1 MALSTINTN
10 SIADDAVTVPKV
22 TDQVL
27 THRNLIINGAMQVAQ
42 RGTSTTGGGFLVDR
56 FELNINNTD
65 NIAITQSQ
73 DSSGPSGF
81 ANSWK
86 ILATTAESVVAAD
99 ERVRFRQNIEGQ
111 NLQQFAFG
119 TSAAK
124 SMTLSFY
131 VKSNKT
137 GTYAVNLEQ
146 DDASRIIGSTYTI
159 NTADTWEYK
168 TITVSGDTSGTINDD
183 NGAGLV
189 VSWYLLAGSN
199 YTGTDNTSYGASAD
213 GKQAYGHSTTW
224 GQGTNDDFYITGIQL
239 ELGDTATTFEH
250 RSYSD
255 ELRRCQRYFYAVN
268 EHTST
273 YDYPFFVA
281 SAFSTTQ
288 ANGGISL
295 PVPMR
300 ATPTNSYGNAF
311 RFYRNSTYDDFTTLA
326 NDGGSNLSLNF
337 AASNTLSHTAGTSGN
352 IQVRIPDGGY
362 IEADAEL

>member
-1 MALSTINTN
+1 MALSRIQNN
-10 SIADDAVTVPKV
+10 SYEDTAVHGV
-22 TDQVL
+22 
-27 THRNLIINGAMQVAQ
+27 RNLIINGAMQVAQ

-146 DDASRIIGSTYTI
+146 DDASRVIGSTYTI
-159 NTADTWEYK
+159 NAANTWEYK
-168 TITVSGDTSGTINDD
+168 TITVSGDTSGTINND
-183 NGAGLV
+183 NGVGLV

-199 YTGTDNTSYGASAD
+199 YTSTDNTSYGASAN

-224 GQGTNDDFYITGIQL
+224 GQSTNDDFYITGVQL
-239 ELGDTATTFEH
+239 EVGDTATPFEH
-250 RSYSD
+250 RSYGD
-255 ELRRCQRYFYAVN
+255 ELARCQRYYYTTGADYGHGVFNANTYGSTSFPVTMRSDPTITWLAGTATTPTSLNINPTGLYA
-268 EHTST
+268 HSTST
-273 YDYPFFVA
+273 QGMQFN
-281 SAFSTTQ
+281 
-288 ANGGISL
+288 AN
-295 PVPMR
+295 
-300 ATPTNSYGNAF
+300 
-311 RFYRNSTYDDFTTLA
+311 
-326 NDGGSNLSLNF
+326 
-337 AASNTLSHTAGTSGN
+337 
-352 IQVRIPDGGY
+352 
-362 IEADAEL
+362 AEL

>member
-1 MALSTINTN
+1 MALSRIQNN
-10 SIADDAVTVPKV
+10 SYEDTAVHGV
-22 TDQVL
+22 
-27 THRNLIINGAMQVAQ
+27 RNLIINGAMQVAQ

-146 DDASRIIGSTYTI
+146 DDASRVIGSTYTI
-159 NTADTWEYK
+159 NAANTWEYK
-168 TITVSGDTSGTINDD
+168 TITVSGDTSGTINND
-183 NGAGLV
+183 NGVGLV

-199 YTGTDNTSYGASAD
+199 YTSTDNTSYGASAN

-224 GQGTNDDFYITGIQL
+224 GQSTNDDFYITGVQL
-239 ELGDTATTFEH
+239 EVGDTATPFEH
-250 RSYSD
+250 RSYGD
-255 ELRRCQRYFYAVN
+255 ELARCQRYYYAIDQNTVGSIYTAFVGTGYSSTQCNFQVSFPVQMRVSPTMTYNSGSGFY
-268 EHTST
+268 
-273 YDYPFFVA
+273 
-281 SAFSTTQ
+281 
-288 ANGGISL
+288 
-295 PVPMR
+295 
-300 ATPTNSYGNAF
+300 
-311 RFYRNSTYDDFTTLA
+311 RFYRNGTYDPFDVLQNDATSPLHA
-326 NDGGSNLSLNF
+326 NI
-337 AASNTLSHTAGTSGN
+337 ASNGGVSHSAGDCGTV
-352 IQVRIPDGGY
+352 QVRVADGAGFQ
-362 IEADAEL
+362 ANAEL